1 MTNAHTVKA
10 YGATAAVHLL
20 EPIENVEY
28 RFVINNATLAA

>member
-10 YGATAAVHLL
+10 YGATAGVHLL
-20 EPIENVEY
+20 EPMESVKY